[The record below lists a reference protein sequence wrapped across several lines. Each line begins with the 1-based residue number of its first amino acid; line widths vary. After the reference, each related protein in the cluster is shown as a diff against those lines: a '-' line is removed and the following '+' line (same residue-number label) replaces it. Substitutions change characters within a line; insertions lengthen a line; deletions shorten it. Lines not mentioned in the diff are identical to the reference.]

1 MRKFIIILKK
11 HNHYVKNFLTIF
23 FSIIFVLLLIE
34 IFLIFDDHYKKFQ
47 NPYQTKINDVKYE
60 INFDKKKL
68 IDNNNKIFV
77 YGDSFIKGDFCAF
90 DKQTLPDEMQKINDE
105 YTVINVGV
113 DGKSSPNYIDLLTNE
128 IVPKKDDKVVL
139 FLYDNDIFIS
149 KEMCTLS
156 VIQNKKLGTYEPKT
170 CGVIID
176 NKVKDKSKNTFIK
189 YINSKVRTLKTVA
202 VIKDGLINIS
212 YFQKF
217 FFRTEYNKL
226 WNNYES
232 EENKYITDTIIY
244 IKNFVEN
251 NEAKFYL
258 TYFPNTTYISKD
270 NPETKMWINYFKF
283 LKIKHNISS
292 LNSYKYLIENSP
304 KKNMTRSLSDDHPNC
319 EVYKILAP
327 FYNKALE

>member
-1 MRKFIIILKK
+1 MRKYIIIFKK
-11 HNHYVKNFLTIF
+11 HNHYVKDFFTIF

-68 IDNNNKIFV
+68 INKNNKIFV
-77 YGDSFIKGDFCAF
+77 YGDSFIQGDYCAF
-90 DKQTLPDEMQKINDE
+90 DKQTLPDEMQKINNE
-105 YTVINVGV
+105 YTVINVGLG
-113 DGKSSPNYIDLLTNE
+113 GKSLPNYIDLLTSE
-128 IVPKKDDKVVL
+128 IVPKKNDKVVL

-156 VIQNKKLGTYEPKT
+156 VIQNKKLGTYEPKM
-170 CGVIID
+170 CGGIID
-176 NKVKDKSKNTFIK
+176 NKVKDKSKNNFIK

-232 EENKYITDTIIY
+232 EENKYITDAIIY

-251 NEAKFYL
+251 NEAEFYL

-270 NPETKMWINYFKF
+270 NPEAKIWINYFKF
-283 LKIKHNISS
+283 LKIKHNINS
-292 LNSYKYLIENSP
+292 LNSYKYLIENSS
-304 KKNMTRSLSDDHPNC
+304 KKTMTRSLSDDHPNC

-327 FYNKALE
+327 FYNKAIE

>member
-1 MRKFIIILKK
+1 MRKYKIIFKK
-11 HNHYVKNFLTIF
+11 KNHYVKDFFTIF
-23 FSIIFVLLLIE
+23 FSIIFILLLIE
-34 IFLIFDDHYKKFQ
+34 IFLIIDDHHKKFQ
-47 NPYQTKINDVKYE
+47 NSYQTKINDVKYE

-156 VIQNKKLGTYEPKT
+156 VIQNKKLGTYKPKI
-170 CGVIID
+170 CDDIIN

-189 YINSKVRTLKTVA
+189 YINSKVRTFKTVA

-217 FFRTEYNKL
+217 FFRIEYNKL

-292 LNSYKYLIENSP
+292 LNSYKYLIENSS
-304 KKNMTRSLSDDHPNC
+304 KKTMTRSLSDDHPNC

-327 FYNKALE
+327 FYNKAIE